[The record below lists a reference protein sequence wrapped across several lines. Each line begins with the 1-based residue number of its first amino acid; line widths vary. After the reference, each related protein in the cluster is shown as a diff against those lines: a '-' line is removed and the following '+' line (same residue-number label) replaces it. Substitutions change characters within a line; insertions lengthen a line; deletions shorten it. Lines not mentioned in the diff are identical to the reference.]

1 MKLTFIIAITA
12 SSIIASNSP
21 GLIIS
26 KDDTSVEFWNPQNPQ
41 QRQTLNGLLNV
52 AQVVPIGLR
61 LAFLMKDG
69 TFAISRQEL
78 LDFKPIEKYNLH
90 KIHLLDG
97 PI

>member
-26 KDDTSVEFWNPQNPQ
+26 KDATSVEFWNPQNPQ

-69 TFAISRQEL
+69 TFAICKTRITRFQT
-78 LDFKPIEKYNLH
+78 N
-90 KIHLLDG
+90 
-97 PI
+97 